1 MSTDAAAGPFDLDA
15 PWRPDERVAIR
26 PERFG
31 ALLYHFGTRRL
42 SFLKSPALL
51 AVVRGLTE
59 HPDARAACTAA
70 GVAEAELPR
79 YRVAL
84 AALAASQMIQPRMIQ
99 PRSA

>member
-1 MSTDAAAGPFDLDA
+1 VSTDPQESTATFELDGA
-15 PWRPDERVAIR
+15 WELHPRVSVR

-51 AVVRGLTE
+51 SVVRGLAGQ
-59 HPDARAACTAA
+59 PDARAACVAA

-79 YRVAL
+79 YRAAL
-84 AALAASQMIQPRMIQ
+84 AALAQSQMIQPR
-99 PRSA
+99 SA